1 VGLTERLYALTPDM
15 VRASREAVES
25 CACAD
30 GCPACVGPAIEVGA
44 RGKQVVAEILR
55 VLDA

>member
-1 VGLTERLYALTPDM
+1 
-15 VRASREAVES
+15 VRACHEAVEG

-44 RGKQVVAEILR
+44 RGKQVVLELLAGMS
-55 VLDA
+55 